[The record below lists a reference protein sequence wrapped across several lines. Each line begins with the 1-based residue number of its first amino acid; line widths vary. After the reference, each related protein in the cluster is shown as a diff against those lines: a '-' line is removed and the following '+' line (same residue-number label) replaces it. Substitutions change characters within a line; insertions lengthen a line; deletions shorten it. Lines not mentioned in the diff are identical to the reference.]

1 MGRKGQATRD
11 KLLEVAEQSILQKGF
26 AGTSI
31 DDVIRE
37 VGITKG
43 GFFYHFSSKDD
54 LAVALLERYREQDAL
69 LFSGMFSRAAE
80 LSDDP
85 LQQMLIFLKLL
96 SETMENLEALHPG
109 CLVGSFT
116 YESQIVNQQVRDL
129 TADCIL
135 DWRHLFERQ
144 ITCIAAQY
152 PLPEDTSASEL
163 ADMLSTIIEGGIIVS
178 RAINDPQI
186 LVRQLLNYRSFV
198 KLTFASG

>member
-1 MGRKGQATRD
+1 MGQKGQATRD
-11 KLLEVAEQSILQKGF
+11 RLLQIAEQSILQKGF

-43 GFFYHFSSKDD
+43 GFFYHFASKDD
-54 LAVALLERYREQDAL
+54 LAIALLERYREQDAL

-96 SETMENLEALHPG
+96 SEMMEELETLHPG
-109 CLVGSFT
+109 CLVASFT

-135 DWRHLFERQ
+135 DWRHLFAKQIER
-144 ITCIAAQY
+144 IAEQY
-152 PLPEDTSASEL
+152 PLPEGTAASEL
-163 ADMLSTIIEGGIIVS
+163 ADMLSSIIEGGIIVS

-186 LVRQLLNYRSFV
+186 LVTQLLNYRSYVQLVF
-198 KLTFASG
+198 TRQ